1 MDLHDIASQVATTSG
16 ADFAFVLS
24 QAGLLVTRDAPR
36 DMPDGGRTKIL
47 WACPPGKSEIA
58 HLEMPRQELV
68 PFGGAAPI
76 DVFAIRVEDTAILV
90 AVMSSWNDKGN
101 VVLALTTGAA
111 ALGEM
116 IRNAKHVRAQK
127 VARQA
132 EGGRRERASAVPAE
146 PARRERVAVL
156 PADGGR
162 RGRTSVLPPEGGR
175 RERTS
180 ALPAEPSRRDR
191 ASGAPKEPARRERTS
206 VAPPESGRRERTSV
220 LPKGPK
226 DAAAK
231 KAPKA
236 DAANAA
242 RLEALA
248 ARVQAAAK
256 RREARARAS
265 SEPEITMG
273 EALVG
278 RETLVAIEAA
288 LPALPAGPSPESVR
302 VELDSIG
309 RETMLEIAR
318 FEAAEMARSPT
329 VEEPLVVNDRRTM
342 PWVDTASLKRT
353 VDAKAAVRGVAPPE
367 LKVTVEEM
375 DPDALERA
383 LRDDTKR

>member
-1 MDLHDIASQVATTSG
+1 MDLHDIARQVASTAG

-36 DMPDGGRTKIL
+36 DMPDPGRTKIL
-47 WACPPGKSEIA
+47 WACPSGKTDIA
-58 HLEMPRQELV
+58 HLEMPREALV

-90 AVMSSWNDKGN
+90 VVMASWNDKSN
-101 VVLALTTGAA
+101 VVLAITTGAA

-127 VARQA
+127 VARQ
-132 EGGRRERASAVPAE
+132 GRERTSALPAE
-146 PARRERVAVL
+146 PARRERVAVI
-156 PADGGR
+156 PPESGR
-162 RGRTSVLPPEGGR
+162 RARTSVLPPETTRRERSSSVPKEPAR

-180 ALPAEPSRRDR
+180 ALPAEP
-191 ASGAPKEPARRERTS
+191 ARRERTS
-206 VAPPESGRRERTSV
+206 AVPAEPSRRERTSV
-220 LPKGPK
+220 MPKAPK
-226 DAAAK
+226 DAGAK
-231 KAPKA
+231 KAPKG
-236 DAANAA
+236 DAVNAA

-273 EALVG
+273 EASVG
-278 RETLVAIEAA
+278 RETLVAIEAT

-318 FEAAEMARSPT
+318 FEASEMTRSPT

-353 VDAKAAVRGVAPPE
+353 VDAKAAARGMAPPDV
-367 LKVTVEEM
+367 KVTVEEM
-375 DPDALERA
+375 DPESLERV
-383 LRDDTKR
+383 LRGDRKR

>member
-1 MDLHDIASQVATTSG
+1 MDLHDIACQVASTSG

-116 IRNAKHVRAQK
+116 IRNAKHVRALK
-127 VARQA
+127 VARQGG
-132 EGGRRERASAVPAE
+132 GGRRERTSALPAE
-146 PARRERVAVL
+146 P
-156 PADGGR
+156 
-162 RGRTSVLPPEGGR
+162 SR

-191 ASGAPKEPARRERTS
+191 ASASPKEPARRERLS

-220 LPKGPK
+220 LPKAPK

-273 EALVG
+273 EASVG

-288 LPALPAGPSPESVR
+288 LPSLPAGPSPESVR

-318 FEAAEMARSPT
+318 FEASEMVRSPT
-329 VEEPLVVNDRRTM
+329 VEQPLVVNDRRTM
-342 PWVDTASLKRT
+342 PWIDTASLKRT
-353 VDAKAAVRGVAPPE
+353 VDAKAAMRGVAPPE
-367 LKVTVEEM
+367 VKVTVEEM
-375 DPDALERA
+375 DPEALERA

>member
-1 MDLHDIASQVATTSG
+1 MDLHDIACQVASTSG

-76 DVFAIRVEDTAILV
+76 DVFAVRVEDTAILV

-116 IRNAKHVRAQK
+116 IRNAKHVRALK
-127 VARQA
+127 VARQGG
-132 EGGRRERASAVPAE
+132 GGRRDRASALPAE
-146 PARRERVAVL
+146 PSRRERTSAL
-156 PADGGR
+156 PAEP
-162 RGRTSVLPPEGGR
+162 SR

-191 ASGAPKEPARRERTS
+191 ASASPKEPARRERLS

-220 LPKGPK
+220 LPKAPK

-273 EALVG
+273 EASVG

-288 LPALPAGPSPESVR
+288 LPSLPAGPSPESVR

-318 FEAAEMARSPT
+318 FEASEMVRSPT
-329 VEEPLVVNDRRTM
+329 VEQPLVVNDRRTM
-342 PWVDTASLKRT
+342 PWIDTASLKRT
-353 VDAKAAVRGVAPPE
+353 VDAKAAMRGVAPPE
-367 LKVTVEEM
+367 VKVTVEEM

-383 LRDDTKR
+383 LRDDRKR